1 MGVSCKKA
9 AFEDKNTVKESPE
22 AMKAY
27 LETHPFDP
35 GNDDCV
41 TVLDQI
47 YLAYANAHE
56 SDPPEIRKGFEEL
69 EELLHTLPLRDNNAV
84 CRLCGAYERKAFLD
98 GLQYGAYLMQELT

>member
-1 MGVSCKKA
+1 MKEIPKA
-9 AFEDKNTVKESPE
+9 IKT
-22 AMKAY
+22 Y

-35 GNDDCV
+35 GDDDCV
-41 TVLDQI
+41 TVLDQL

-84 CRLCGAYERKAFLD
+84 CNLCCRLCGAYERKAFID
-98 GLQYGAYLMQELT
+98 GLQYGALLIMELFGK

>member
-1 MGVSCKKA
+1 MK
-9 AFEDKNTVKESPE
+9 TIPE
-22 AMKAY
+22 VMKAY

-35 GNDDCV
+35 GDDDCV
-41 TVLDQI
+41 TVLDQL

-84 CRLCGAYERKAFLD
+84 CDLCCRLCGAYERKAFLD
-98 GLQYGAYLMQELT
+98 GLLYGAHLILELRVEAS

>member
-1 MGVSCKKA
+1 MK
-9 AFEDKNTVKESPE
+9 TIPE

-27 LETHPFDP
+27 IETHPFDS
-35 GNDDCV
+35 GSDDCT
-41 TVLDQI
+41 TVLDQL

-84 CRLCGAYERKAFLD
+84 CDLCCRLCSAYKHKAFID
-98 GLQYGAYLMQELT
+98 GLQYGAHLMREITEE

>member
-1 MGVSCKKA
+1 MK
-9 AFEDKNTVKESPE
+9 TIPE

-35 GNDDCV
+35 GDDDCV
-41 TVLDQI
+41 TVLDQL

-84 CRLCGAYERKAFLD
+84 YDLCCRLCGAYERKAFLD
-98 GLQYGAYLMQELT
+98 GLQYGAHLILELRVEAS